1 MIKNDNINLNFH
13 STFSPDFDYITKIL
27 EIADDCEGL
36 TKEEISEITGIPT
49 GKSSGKVE
57 PHIMYSKYMNLI
69 EFEKNNGRY
78 KIYTTDLGKVI
89 KEEDL
94 YFLEYIS
101 KLVCN
106 YFLTSKTGGA
116 TLWNLIFRDMP
127 QKCGDNIKESLILRE
142 IEEGFNCTT
151 RISAFKSCYKNQ
163 KSLASLNLIYFD
175 ENSDKSNNIKFNK
188 NIYDEDSIY
197 VYAYTLIKDLE
208 RLDKDRKEFTIDEII
223 EKIAWNR
230 GFCWDEKLTL
240 MVFEKLNDMNIITLN
255 RQLNPITL
263 IINKSSESIVNE
275 LYSLIL

>member
-1 MIKNDNINLNFH
+1 M
-13 STFSPDFDYITKIL
+13 
-27 EIADDCEGL
+27 
-36 TKEEISEITGIPT
+36 
-49 GKSSGKVE
+49 
-57 PHIMYSKYMNLI
+57 
-69 EFEKNNGRY
+69 
-78 KIYTTDLGKVI
+78 
-89 KEEDL
+89 
-94 YFLEYIS
+94 
-101 KLVCN
+101 
-106 YFLTSKTGGA
+106 
-116 TLWNLIFRDMP
+116 
-127 QKCGDNIKESLILRE
+127 
-142 IEEGFNCTT
+142 
-151 RISAFKSCYKNQ
+151 
-163 KSLASLNLIYFD
+163 
-175 ENSDKSNNIKFNK
+175 NIKFNK